1 MGDSME
7 NNSVA
12 VIVAAGT
19 GKRMGGTVKK
29 QYLEIHG
36 FPVLYFTLKA
46 FEESNID
53 RIVIVTGKDEV
64 DYVRREIVEKYGIKK
79 VSRICAGGKERYDSV
94 YEGLKNAAG
103 NQKATENEKAT
114 GDRKATGNDNTSE
127 NGSTTGDKNVIGND
141 NPTGDKKTSVPE
153 YVLVHDGV
161 RPFAG
166 KELINRML
174 DAVKEKKACVAAV
187 TAKDTIKEVIDGKIT
202 KTFDR
207 KLLYQ
212 IQTPQAFD
220 YSLLL
225 KAYEAMYLEKENGT
239 APEVT
244 DDAMLIEHYS
254 NQKVSIVPGDYRN
267 IKITT
272 PEDLL
277 FAEAIMGGL

>member
-53 RIVIVTGKDEV
+53 RIVVVTGADEV

-79 VSRICAGGKERYDSV
+79 VCRICAGGKERYDSV

-114 GDRKATGNDNTSE
+114 GEKKATE
-127 NGSTTGDKNVIGND
+127 NEKTTGDE
-141 NPTGDKKTSVPE
+141 KTSDPE

-187 TAKDTIKEVIDGKIT
+187 PAKDTIKEVIDGKIT

-212 IQTPQAFD
+212 IQTPQAFE
-220 YSLLL
+220 YGLLK
-225 KAYEAMYLEKENGT
+225 KAYEAMYRDKEKGT

-244 DDAMLIEHYS
+244 DDAMLLEHYS
-254 NQKVSIVPGDYRN
+254 EQKVCVVPGDYRN

-277 FAEAIMGGL
+277 FAEAIMSGL